1 MRAPQTPASGRRAA
15 VPPGPPFTCV
25 APACDVAGGG
35 RPPRPLARERQARR
49 QDAAAQAGTLPVP
62 SQPDQGDVAVAAVH
76 AVLWVHDDLLDPEL
90 LLELL
95 RHQRVVIPD
104 ADGVALR
111 AGAEPG
117 GQGPSGPLHRSPR
130 VPAPRPRTPSV
141 SVASPSCLARRY
153 APHPPDL
160 SPLTCP
166 VPSSQSHSAPGDF
179 LLSCKVSQC
188 CFALICPNVRSGVLR
203 SPPAWR

>member
-1 MRAPQTPASGRRAA
+1 MRAPQTPASGRLAA

-25 APACDVAGGG
+25 APARDVAGGG

-49 QDAAAQAGTLPVP
+49 QDAAAQAGALPVP

-95 RHQRVVIPD
+95 WHQRVVIPD

-117 GQGPSGPLHRSPR
+117 GQGPSGPLHGSPR
-130 VPAPRPRTPSV
+130 VPTGPRSQ
-141 SVASPSCLARRY
+141 AA
-153 APHPPDL
+153 HPFCKCGL
-160 SPLTCP
+160 S
-166 VPSSQSHSAPGDF
+166 F
-179 LLSCKVSQC
+179 L
-188 CFALICPNVRSGVLR
+188 SGPPLR
-203 SPPAWR
+203 STPPGSQPFDLPSAFLSVPLCSW